1 MPLFARLLALLL
13 LCGGVL
19 FVTATAPVGGTAVAQ
34 ILKDDQSERPASPGL
49 PGLSSQSESA
59 VPPGPLER
67 FILQVRKKQQE
78 LQRDLT
84 RLVREMKADESGRAF
99 WLLLLASFFYGIF
112 HAAGPGHGKMVI
124 SSYLLASEDRL
135 KRGIKL
141 TFASSAAQALSAILL
156 VGLLAVLLDLSRL
169 EVTGQTRTLELVSYA
184 LVIAIGLWM
193 LNGAIRGKGCGHDHG
208 GHDHGAHYHEANDHG
223 DDVHGTHDHHGVGCG
238 AHSHDHDHKRDHGHH
253 HHGAACGHH
262 HAPLPPAS
270 KTGIRQYISIILAV
284 GVRPCSGAVIVL
296 LFTLAQGL
304 LLSGIA
310 ATFAMALGTAI
321 TVSALAVLSV
331 GSRRLALRLAGS
343 NSSWQRPVQIGLS
356 VLGSLLVIGTGVIL
370 LLATLDQ
377 ATLL

>member
-1 MPLFARLLALLL
+1 MPLFPRLLALLL
-13 LCGGVL
+13 LSSSFL
-19 FVTATAPVGGTAVAQ
+19 FFAAVAPSSSPADAQ
-34 ILKDDQSERPASPGL
+34 ILQESQSDTPARPGL
-49 PGLSSQSESA
+49 PGLSPQSEPA
-59 VPPGPLER
+59 AAPGPLEH
-67 FILQVRKKQQE
+67 FILQVRQKQQE

-84 RLVREMKADESGRAF
+84 RLVRDMKTDSSGQAF
-99 WLLLLASFFYGIF
+99 WLLLLASFIYGIF

-141 TFASSAAQALSAILL
+141 TFASSAAQAVSAILL
-156 VGLLAVLLDLSRL
+156 VGLLAIVLDLSRL
-169 EVTGQTRTLELVSYA
+169 EVTGQTRTLELVSYV

-208 GHDHGAHYHEANDHG
+208 AHDHGSGEAHN
-223 DDVHGTHDHHGVGCG
+223 
-238 AHSHDHDHKRDHGHH
+238 H

-262 HAPLPPAS
+262 HAPPPAS
-270 KTGIRQYISIILAV
+270 RTGIRQYVSIILAV

-321 TVSALAVLSV
+321 TVSALAVFSV

-343 NSSWQRPVQIGLS
+343 DSSWHRPVQVGLS

-370 LLATLDQ
+370 FLATIDQ
-377 ATLL
+377 TTLL